1 MKHKEPQDQERTL
14 LEHVT
19 ELRVRLLRSLAA
31 LGIGSILGSFF
42 ANQAIAILTAPVG
55 DMELIAVSPTA
66 PPIIFFKVTL
76 LLGLLITLPYI
87 LYQLYAFV
95 APGLFPHERKFLLQS
110 VPGVILLFML
120 GVAFT
125 LLVLIPFSIPVLTGF
140 LSDVVTPTYTL
151 EDYLSFVTTLLLWMG
166 LLFQT
171 PLVMYTLARLDIVQP
186 ARLKQLR
193 KIIIFLAA
201 VLAAVITPTTDPFTM
216 LLVTAPFIILYELGL
231 LLARL
236 ALRQRR
242 TASSTAA
249 GASGD

>member
-1 MKHKEPQDQERTL
+1 MKQDDPQDQERTL

-110 VPGVILLFML
+110 VPGV
-120 GVAFT
+120 
-125 LLVLIPFSIPVLTGF
+125 
-140 LSDVVTPTYTL
+140 
-151 EDYLSFVTTLLLWMG
+151 
-166 LLFQT
+166 
-171 PLVMYTLARLDIVQP
+171 
-186 ARLKQLR
+186 
-193 KIIIFLAA
+193 
-201 VLAAVITPTTDPFTM
+201 
-216 LLVTAPFIILYELGL
+216 
-231 LLARL
+231 
-236 ALRQRR
+236 
-242 TASSTAA
+242 
-249 GASGD
+249 